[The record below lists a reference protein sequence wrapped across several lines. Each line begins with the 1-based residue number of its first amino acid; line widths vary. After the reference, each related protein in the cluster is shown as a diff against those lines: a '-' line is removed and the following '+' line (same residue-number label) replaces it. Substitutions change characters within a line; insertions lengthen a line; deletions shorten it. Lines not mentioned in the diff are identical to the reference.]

1 MTDTAIA
8 KAAEARTYHEA
19 IDALEQGATT
29 DEYYQINH
37 ATPEMRDYLAA
48 ALRSLGGQARELFVR
63 QWLDLLPR
71 AEKARISEA
80 CPVCGC
86 FGRSAVGVYLEC
98 RVCRLAK
105 PAVISP
111 QAGQGDV
118 GDDRE
123 GRDAQKGGQDAN
135 RG

>member
-1 MTDTAIA
+1 MTDTAIL
-8 KAAEARTYHEA
+8 KAAESRTYHEA
-19 IDALEQGATT
+19 ADALEQGATT

-37 ATPEMRDYLAA
+37 ATPEMRDYLAH
-48 ALRSLGGQARELFVR
+48 ALCSIGGQARELFIR

-71 AEKARISEA
+71 AEKARKAEA

-86 FGRSAVGVYLEC
+86 FGRSAVGGYLEC

-105 PAVISP
+105 PAVVSP
-111 QAGQGDV
+111 GTGQGDV

-123 GRDAQKGGQDAN
+123 GKDAN